1 MKISIVYSDG
11 LKGIHS
17 HDLKYTPGDEEE
29 GQNLAR
35 RIAMEGF
42 FISEPDIGVY
52 IPPSQVVKIL
62 FKKYGRG
69 VVGGQGMSS

>member
-1 MKISIVYSDG
+1 
-11 LKGIHS
+11 
-17 HDLKYTPGDEEE
+17 
-29 GQNLAR
+29 
-35 RIAMEGF
+35 MEGF

-62 FKKYGRG
+62 LKKNGRG